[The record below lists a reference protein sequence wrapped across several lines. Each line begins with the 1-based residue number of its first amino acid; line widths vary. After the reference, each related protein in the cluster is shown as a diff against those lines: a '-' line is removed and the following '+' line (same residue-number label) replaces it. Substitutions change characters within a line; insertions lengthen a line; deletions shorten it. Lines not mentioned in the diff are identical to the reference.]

1 MNNDLNKEW
10 KEFLNA
16 LVSNTIQ
23 AHRKTTEYEY
33 VEKQQEHI
41 DEILTTN
48 LTPDQKAMVEDIL
61 FEYGLTAERETE
73 VVYQQGIADCV
84 CLLKQLGVLS

>member
-1 MNNDLNKEW
+1 MNNDLNNEW
-10 KEFLNA
+10 NEFLST
-16 LVSNTIQ
+16 LVSNAIQ

-33 VEKQQEHI
+33 VKNRQEHI

-48 LTPDQKAMVEDIL
+48 LTHDQREMVDEIL
-61 FEYGLTAERETE
+61 FEYGLSAERETE